1 MQIKLNG
8 AATQTGATTLAQ
20 LIEEQG
26 FAAEVVA
33 TAVDGVFV
41 PRDTRETVQ
50 LTDGARVE
58 VLAPMQGG

>member
-41 PRDTRETVQ
+41 PRGTRETVQ